1 MTRHEYAHV
10 DVPVIVQQ
18 VGGDLRV
25 RGQEDDALLVDGELV
40 QVEHLGA
47 GHPYLVR
54 TAGDARLSVPA
65 DVPLVVQTVGG
76 DAKITDVEAVVEVQR
91 VGGDLSVRNAATVI
105 VTAVGGD
112 ARIKHVAGDVRVQAV
127 GGDATIREVDGALWV
142 GQVGADLY
150 LRNIAGDCVVERV
163 GADLVLSL
171 DFVPGQHYHFSAGA
185 DVLCRVHPN
194 AHVTFEFPA
203 DTALQ
208 LDIPAEVV
216 EGDDR
221 HQIVLGEG
229 SAHVIIG
236 DANRL
241 RLVGED
247 DEDVVDFSVQLEDEL
262 EARLSSLEEKLTQ
275 QLEGLDERIQATTVH
290 LTSQAERM
298 AERAQREAMRAAER
312 LRRTM
317 GQWEGKPKR
326 GSKAKRGRFAL
337 GALEGRPAPPPPP
350 REPVTEQERL
360 MILKMV
366 QEGKITIEEAERL
379 LAALES

>member
-1 MTRHEYAHV
+1 MTRHEFSRV

-18 VGGDLRV
+18 IGGDLRV
-25 RGQEDDALLVDGELV
+25 RGQDDDMLVVDGDLV
-40 QVEHLGA
+40 QVEHLGT
-47 GHPYLVR
+47 GQPYLVR
-54 TAGDARLSVPA
+54 AAGDVRLIVP
-65 DVPLVVQTVGG
+65 DTVPLVVQMVGG
-76 DAKITDVEAVVEVQR
+76 DAKITDVEATVEVQR
-91 VGGDLSVRNAATVI
+91 VGGDLSVRNAAAVTVG
-105 VTAVGGD
+105 TVGGD
-112 ARIKHVAGDVRVQAV
+112 ARIKRVAGDVHVQGV

-142 GQVGADLY
+142 SQVGADLF
-150 LRNIAGDCVVERV
+150 LRNIGGNCIVERV

-171 DFVPGQHYHFSAGA
+171 DFAPDREYRFSAGA
-185 DVLCRVHPN
+185 DILCRVHPGTN
-194 AHVTFEFPA
+194 VTFDLPDKTAVQLDVPA
-203 DTALQ
+203 DLVEKGDQRQ
-208 LDIPAEVV
+208 L
-216 EGDDR
+216 
-221 HQIVLGEG
+221 VLGDG
-229 SAHVIIG
+229 SARVIIG
-236 DANRL
+236 EAERL

-247 DEDVVDFSVQLEDEL
+247 EDYMVDFSIQIEDEL
-262 EARLSSLEEKLTQ
+262 EARLSTLEEKLTQ

-298 AERAQREAMRAAER
+298 AERAQREAMRAADR

-326 GSKAKRGRFAL
+326 GGKAKRGRFSIGWEA
-337 GALEGRPAPPPPP
+337 RPTPPPPP